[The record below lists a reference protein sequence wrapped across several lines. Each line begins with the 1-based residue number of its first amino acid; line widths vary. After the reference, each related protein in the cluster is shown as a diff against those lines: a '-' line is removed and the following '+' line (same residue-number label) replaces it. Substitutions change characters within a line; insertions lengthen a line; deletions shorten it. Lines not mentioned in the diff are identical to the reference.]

1 MYSFIESEVNIV
13 HTFIKNIGQFKI
25 YYWSLGNVFYITDIG
40 TVWLFESND
49 IQQIENYAKQSK

>member
-13 HTFIKNIGQFKI
+13 HTFIKNIGHFKI

-40 TVWLFESND
+40 MVWLFESND